1 MVFKIVFWFSLFII
15 FYSYLG
21 YGILIYVIVR
31 IKRLVSRSRVTTP
44 QPGYEPE
51 VTLVIAA
58 FNEEDFI
65 ETKIANTFELDYP
78 EDKLKLIF
86 ITDGSS
92 DGTAAHV
99 QAHPRI
105 EWLHKAE
112 RRGKVAAMNRAMT
125 FVKTPLVIFC
135 DANTL
140 LNRECVREIVKHYA
154 DPLVG
159 GVAGEKK
166 IHSLEK
172 DQAAGAGEGIY
183 WKYESLLKKF
193 DSELYSV
200 VGAAGELFSVRTSLF
215 HEALES
221 TVIEDF
227 VQSLQICL
235 DGYVVRYEPAA
246 YAIETASASMKEEQK
261 RKIRIT
267 AGAFQAMLILKK
279 LFNPFPKPV
288 LTFQFISHRIL
299 RWTLC
304 PLCLF
309 LLFISN
315 AWLVYHSAGPVYTL
329 IFWAQ
334 VAFYVLAWTGW
345 AFASRNISVKA
356 LYVPYYFMFMNLS
369 VYLGFLRFLRGS
381 QSAVWD
387 KALRHNPKGQVSVGQ
402 PPSL

>member
-1 MVFKIVFWFSLFII
+1 MALKIVFWFSLFIV

-31 IKRLVSRSRVTTP
+31 IKRLFAGPPRALPT
-44 QPGYEPE
+44 GFEPE

-65 ETKIANTFELDYP
+65 ETKISNTFELEYP
-78 EDKLKLIF
+78 ADKLKIIF
-86 ITDGSS
+86 ITDGST
-92 DGTAAHV
+92 DGTGAHI

-105 EWLHKAE
+105 EWLHKPE

-125 FVKTPLVIFC
+125 FVRTPLVIFC

-154 DPLVG
+154 DPKVG

-166 IHSLEK
+166 VHSPEK

-183 WKYESLLKKF
+183 WKYESQLKKL

-200 VGAAGELFSVRTSLF
+200 VGAAGELFSVRTDLF
-215 HEALES
+215 HEAREN

-235 DGYVVRYEPAA
+235 DGYVVRYEPGA

-267 AGAFQAMLILKK
+267 AGAFQAMIILKS
-279 LFNPFPKPV
+279 LFNPLRNPV

-315 AWLVYHSAGPVYTL
+315 LWLILLNPAPLYLV
-329 IFWAQ
+329 IFGAQ
-334 VAFYVLAWTGW
+334 TVFYVLAWTGW

-369 VYLGFLRFLRGS
+369 VYLGFVRFLRGS
-381 QSAVWD
+381 QSAVWE
-387 KALRHNPKGQVSVGQ
+387 KALRHNPKSQVKVQ
-402 PPSL
+402 